1 MGLQKI
7 ITQETKQQNN
17 YLESESVLD
26 YDFSIAQPEL
36 AAVKIYEVR
45 NFKSALRIQK
55 TGVCSDSVIEK
66 REREFYIVFCNTKQK
81 AIVLS

>member
-45 NFKSALRIQK
+45 KSSLLLAHSCAIFL
-55 TGVCSDSVIEK
+55 
-66 REREFYIVFCNTKQK
+66 FYLVGEI
-81 AIVLS
+81 